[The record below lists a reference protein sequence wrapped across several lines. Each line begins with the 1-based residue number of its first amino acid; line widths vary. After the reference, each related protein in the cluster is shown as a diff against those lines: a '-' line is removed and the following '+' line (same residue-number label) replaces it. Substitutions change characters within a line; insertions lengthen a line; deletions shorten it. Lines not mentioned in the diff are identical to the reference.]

1 MFVHGYSYG
10 IFLFLKD
17 LLKPYI
23 IEFSWNDFF
32 QFAVYFSL
40 APMPAVVYGI

>member
-1 MFVHGYSYG
+1 MFVHGYSFG

-23 IEFSWNDFF
+23 IEFNWNDFF